1 MKKFIII
8 GGGKEALYNKERH
21 IKEITDL
28 NKLFLEEKTENGE
41 KIKRNLSLKLNG
53 YKNQDLKKDRYSANE
68 FILYEQLLEKLI
80 ISKLRC
86 YYCMKDV
93 ILLYNETRD
102 KKQWSLDR
110 IENNLCHSNDNTVI
124 SCLQCNLQKR
134 CRDKDKFKYTK
145 QMRIKKLF

>member
-8 GGGKEALYNKERH
+8 GGGNEDVYNKERH
-21 IKEITDL
+21 TKEITDL
-28 NKLFLEEKTENGE
+28 NKLFLEEKGENGE
-41 KIKRNLSLKLNG
+41 KIKRNLSLKLKG
-53 YKNQDLKKDRYSANE
+53 YKSQDLKKDRYRANE

>member
-8 GGGKEALYNKERH
+8 GGGNEDVYNKERH
-21 IKEITDL
+21 TKEITDL
-28 NKLFLEEKTENGE
+28 NKLFLEEKGENGE
-41 KIKRNLSLKLNG
+41 KIKRNLSLKLKG
-53 YKNQDLKKDRYSANE
+53 DKSQDLKKDRYRANE

-110 IENNLCHSNDNTVI
+110 IENSLCHSNDNTVI

-145 QMRIKKLF
+145 QLRIKKLF